1 LSDGQAVGLIGAISG
16 AVAAENIRHLKR
28 GTHAGNQFAGVTIR
42 LRRSSGLV
50 VSAISVV
57 AT

>member
-1 LSDGQAVGLIGAISG
+1 MPGDQLDGI
-16 AVAAENIRHLKR
+16 
-28 GTHAGNQFAGVTIR
+28 TIR

-57 AT
+57 ATWV